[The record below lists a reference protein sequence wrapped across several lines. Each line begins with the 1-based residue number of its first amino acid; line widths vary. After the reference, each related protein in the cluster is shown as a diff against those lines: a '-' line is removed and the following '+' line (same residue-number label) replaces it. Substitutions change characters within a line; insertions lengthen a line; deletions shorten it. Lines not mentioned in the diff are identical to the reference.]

1 MVMVNKADVIAP
13 RQTYP
18 GSVESVPASRAN
30 GRVWA
35 RQELSIVY
43 KGAYSKP
50 IDDQT
55 SLQNRVLVYVWA
67 ENCMPV

>member
-18 GSVESVPASRAN
+18 GSVESAPASRAN
-30 GRVWA
+30 GGVRA